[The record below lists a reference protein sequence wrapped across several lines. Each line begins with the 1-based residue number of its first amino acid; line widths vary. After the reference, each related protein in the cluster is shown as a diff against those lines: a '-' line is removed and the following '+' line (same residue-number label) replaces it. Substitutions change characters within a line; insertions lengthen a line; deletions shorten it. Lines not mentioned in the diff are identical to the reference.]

1 MPKREGLIMKL
12 MIILLAVLLIGFL
25 VTVLPRLLG
34 KPKSFKFIYLFIKMV
49 GLSLLGG
56 FIIFLTIYQDYD
68 GLFRIFAI
76 MAGIAP
82 LAMIIGIILHN
93 LTCALLTKLFGKEV
107 EEPVFF
113 LTAIFGCPT
122 VFLVGIV
129 GSLIIA
135 IRTII

>member
-1 MPKREGLIMKL
+1 MILI
-12 MIILLAVLLIGFL
+12 IVLLSILLIGFL
-25 VTVLPRLLG
+25 VTILPRLLG
-34 KPKSFKFIYLFIKMV
+34 GAKPFKFIYLFIKMV

-56 FIIFLTIYQDYD
+56 VIIFLTIYQNYG
-68 GLFRIFAI
+68 GLFRVFAI

-82 LAMIIGIILHN
+82 LAMIISIILHN
-93 LTCALLTKLFGKEV
+93 LTCALLTKLSGKEI

-113 LTAIFGCPT
+113 LIAIFGCPT

-135 IRTII
+135 IRAII

>member
-1 MPKREGLIMKL
+1 MILIT
-12 MIILLAVLLIGFL
+12 ILLAVLLIGFL
-25 VTVLPRLLG
+25 ATILPRLWG
-34 KPKSFKFIYLFIKMV
+34 KPKPFKFIFLVMKMV

-56 FIIFLTIYQDYD
+56 FLIFLTIYQDYN
-68 GLFRIFAI
+68 GLFKIFAI

-82 LAMIIGIILHN
+82 LAMIISIILHN
-93 LTCALLTKLFGKEV
+93 FTSALVSKLSGKEV

-129 GSLIIA
+129 ASLIIA
-135 IRTII
+135 IKAII

>member
-1 MPKREGLIMKL
+1 MILI
-12 MIILLAVLLIGFL
+12 IILLSILLIGFL
-25 VTVLPRLLG
+25 VTILPRIWG
-34 KPKSFKFIYLFIKMV
+34 KPKPFKFIYLVIKMV

-56 FIIFLTIYQDYD
+56 VIIFLTIYQNYG
-68 GLFRIFAI
+68 GLFRVFAI

-82 LAMIIGIILHN
+82 LAMIISIILHN
-93 LTCALLTKLFGKEV
+93 LTCALLSKLSGKEV

-113 LTAIFGCPT
+113 LIAIFGCPT

>member
-1 MPKREGLIMKL
+1 MTLITT
-12 MIILLAVLLIGFL
+12 LLSILLIGFL
-25 VTVLPRLLG
+25 VTILPRFRG
-34 KPKSFKFIYLFIKMV
+34 KPFRFAFLVIKMV

-56 FIIFLTIYQDYD
+56 FIIFLAIYQNYD

-82 LAMIIGIILHN
+82 LAMIISIILHN
-93 LTCALLTKLFGKEV
+93 FVSALATKLSGKEV

-113 LTAIFGCPT
+113 LIAIFGCPT
-122 VFLVGIV
+122 AFLVGIV

-135 IRTII
+135 IRTIF

>member
-1 MPKREGLIMKL
+1 MILIV
-12 MIILLAVLLIGFL
+12 LLSILLIGFL
-25 VTVLPRLLG
+25 ATILPRLWG
-34 KPKSFKFIYLFIKMV
+34 KPKPFKFIYLVIKMV

-56 FIIFLTIYQDYD
+56 VIIFLTIYQYQNYG
-68 GLFRIFAI
+68 GLFRVFAI

-82 LAMIIGIILHN
+82 LAMIISIILHN
-93 LTCALLTKLFGKEV
+93 LTCALLTKLSGKEV

-113 LTAIFGCPT
+113 LIAIFGCPT

-135 IRTII
+135 IRTIA